1 MKVKLEKIDVNS
13 FVYRILHSDEWDDF
27 KRKKVFHGNDLDKKS
42 GYIHLSDK
50 KQLKKTINIY
60 FKKKKVVILKID
72 IEKLK
77 EKIIWE
83 TSRGGEKFPHLYD
96 SLTLENVVKVD
107 SSNV

>member
-1 MKVKLEKIDVNS
+1 M
-13 FVYRILHSDEWDDF
+13 
-27 KRKKVFHGNDLDKKS
+27 
-42 GYIHLSDK
+42 SDK

-77 EKIIWE
+77 EKILWE

-96 SLTLENVVKVD
+96 SLTLENVVEVD
-107 SSNV
+107 SPND

>member
-1 MKVKLEKIDVNS
+1 MSE
-13 FVYRILHSDEWDDF
+13 
-27 KRKKVFHGNDLDKKS
+27 
-42 GYIHLSDK
+42 K

-72 IEKLK
+72 TEKLK
-77 EKIIWE
+77 EKILWE

-107 SSNV
+107 SANA